1 MHINRPIEAVSA
13 ALATVPSGWIPSLV
27 GPSPGAAGES
37 SAGIGLRTKVS
48 IELGAPKTSGMWTE
62 IPITWQASYIGGPF
76 PLMTGKLEVAPNEG
90 PFTTLTVYGSY
101 ELAPEGVGPYLGE
114 GLLRQVAQ
122 ANVEEVAESIA
133 GRLDS
138 AAAAY

>member
-1 MHINRPIEAVSA
+1 VDELRWLVALA
-13 ALATVPSGWIPSLV
+13 ALGVRKEVTIRLGEPVTSGW
-27 GPSPGAAGES
+27 
-37 SAGIGLRTKVS
+37 
-48 IELGAPKTSGMWTE
+48 WTE
-62 IPITWQASYIGGPF
+62 VPITWQASYIGGPF

-133 GRLDS
+133 WRLDS